1 VTFAEAGS
9 AVGAS
14 LSRTGGEKI
23 AASVAANAPVAEE
36 AIGATVREA
45 GMASRSTGRALGH
58 SAEAAAAVAR
68 GTKNSRALRAIGAAK
83 AAFKTRF

>member
-1 VTFAEAGS
+1 MTFAEAS
-9 AVGAS
+9 AVGARIS
-14 LSRTGGEKI
+14 ETGGDKVAAAI
-23 AASVAANAPVAEE
+23 AAKTPVAEA

-45 GMASRSTGRALGH
+45 GMASRSTGRALSH

-83 AAFKTRF
+83 AALKTRF

>member
-1 VTFAEAGS
+1 MTSARESISQAG
-9 AVGAS
+9 GQ
-14 LSRTGGEKI
+14 RI
-23 AASVAANAPVAEE
+23 AASIAANAPVAEA

-45 GMASRSTGRALGH
+45 GMASRSTGRALSH